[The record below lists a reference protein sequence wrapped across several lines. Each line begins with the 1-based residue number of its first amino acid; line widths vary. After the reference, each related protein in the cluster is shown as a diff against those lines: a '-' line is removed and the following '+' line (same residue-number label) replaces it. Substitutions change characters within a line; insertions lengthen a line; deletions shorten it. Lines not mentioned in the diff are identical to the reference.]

1 MTADVRVSGA
11 MTPDPRNSER
21 LLRALASLR
30 GLALGDALGSQF
42 FVPANYPALQSGAL
56 PPGVWQWTDDTEMAC
71 SVVAVLHA
79 HGSVDQDDLAASFAQ
94 RHDFDRGYGPAVN
107 RMLRLIRQEGA
118 DWRTLA
124 AEMFNGQGSWGNGA
138 AMRVAPL
145 GAWYAGEPE
154 KAAEQAELSAYTTH
168 QHREAVAGAV
178 AVAVAAAL
186 AAGGDGPKA
195 PTALLDAV
203 IALVP
208 RSAVQAGLRRAR
220 DMLDYADVATVAAVL
235 GCGRR
240 TSAHDTVPFALWVA
254 ARGLGDYEGAFWTTA
269 RAGGDVDTTCAIVGG
284 IVGARP
290 DGAPPDEWLG
300 RSEPLPE
307 WVPVG

>member
-1 MTADVRVSGA
+1 MTPDVRVSGA
-11 MTPDPRNSER
+11 MIPDPRNPER
-21 LLRALASLR
+21 LLLALASLR

-79 HGSVDQDDLAASFAQ
+79 HGSIDQDDLAASFAQ

-124 AEMFNGQGSWGNGA
+124 AQMFNGQGSWGNGA

-154 KAAEQAELSAYTTH
+154 KAAEQAELSAYTT
-168 QHREAVAGAV
+168 QSPQRWSPERTARRSPRRCWTGSSRSFRAAPCKPGCVAPATCSTTRMWQPSPRCSAAVGAPVPMTPCRSRCGWRPGGSVTTRERSGPRRGP
-178 AVAVAAAL
+178 AAMST
-186 AAGGDGPKA
+186 P
-195 PTALLDAV
+195 
-203 IALVP
+203 
-208 RSAVQAGLRRAR
+208 RAR
-220 DMLDYADVATVAAVL
+220 
-235 GCGRR
+235 
-240 TSAHDTVPFALWVA
+240 
-254 ARGLGDYEGAFWTTA
+254 
-269 RAGGDVDTTCAIVGG
+269 
-284 IVGARP
+284 
-290 DGAPPDEWLG
+290 
-300 RSEPLPE
+300 
-307 WVPVG
+307 